1 MIYYPDLDI
10 TLKIYRKVINET
22 GGSYGIRDLGLL
34 EAALA
39 RPRATFDGN
48 DLYPTLFAKAAVLAE
63 SIAKNHPFID
73 GNKRMAVVLASIFLE
88 RNGYRCSAMQKEWVK
103 FGVELAESK
112 LDLNKIIQWFHLHC
126 QPL

>member
-1 MIYYPDLDI
+1 M
-10 TLKIYRKVINET
+10 
-22 GGSYGIRDLGLL
+22 GGYGIRDLGLL

-39 RPRATFDGN
+39 RPRATFDGK

-63 SIAKNHPFID
+63 SIVKNHPFVD
-73 GNKRMAVVLASIFLE
+73 GNKRMAIVLACIFLE

-103 FGVELAESK
+103 FGLELAEKK
-112 LDLNKIIQWFHLHC
+112 LELNKIIQWFRIHC